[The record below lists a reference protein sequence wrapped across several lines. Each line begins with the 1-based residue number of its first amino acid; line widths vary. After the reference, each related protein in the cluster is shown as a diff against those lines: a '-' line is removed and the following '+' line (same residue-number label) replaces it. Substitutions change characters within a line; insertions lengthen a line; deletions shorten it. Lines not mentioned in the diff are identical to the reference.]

1 MQVTARTAGREGGP
15 DMEQTIAVI
24 GAAAIGDYL
33 FHVEHLPDRG
43 EIVRITEHSGAL
55 VPGGCAPNIACGIAA
70 LGRARPRLFYPVGDD
85 FSATGL
91 LEQWQARGIDCSG
104 LTVVPGVPSGCAW
117 MYMQADGT
125 TMCFSYY
132 GAAASARAA
141 LPVELPEWV
150 VLAPVLGDYTAG
162 YLTEALRQR
171 RKVVVTGIGK
181 AALGPWLPELYGLI
195 INRREAQELC
205 QALDLPDRRAL
216 SEAYPHLLLYITDGG
231 EGSSLYRAGAE
242 TKFSPVQA
250 GQLMDFTGAGD
261 SFTAGVVSA
270 LAAGI
275 PPERAAWYG
284 ASMASFVIERQGGQC
299 PMPTW
304 EEIGARLDCQFPQLR
319 KEEMK

>member
-117 MYMQADGT
+117 MYMQNDGT

-205 QALDLPDRRAL
+205 QALDLPDR
-216 SEAYPHLLLYITDGG
+216 P
-231 EGSSLYRAGAE
+231 GAE
-242 TKFSPVQA
+242 TRFPPVQA
-250 GQLMDFTGAGD
+250 GQLVDFTGAGD